1 MSTLATEYIL
11 SSSGG
16 REGVT
21 KGARDR
27 VSARVPVVLDAEK
40 TLELDLHGIKLIE
53 ASAGT
58 GKTYAIAN
66 LYLRYILAGRSVN
79 EILVVTFTNAAT
91 EELRGRVRQRLYD
104 SLRLVENVFQL
115 STDKADSALKE
126 DTETTLQIDEIEDQF
141 MRLLLQ
147 QLAQQSTA
155 MTPVDVQ
162 ARLKLAVRT
171 MDEAAIYTIHGFC
184 QRALSDHA
192 FYSGQPFQVE
202 IASDDSLLW
211 QQALKDWWRRESY
224 ELNTSSSHL
233 FLNTLKSLQGFIS
246 RQKALRDVRDHIVL
260 PDSVEPLD
268 ELYARWHQLPE
279 SMQKICEQWHKRH
292 SELKHILMNSSAL
305 SRTKNNGYQPDA
317 LQSYFVTLD
326 TFLAAEEIELKP
338 EILQKLCAAH
348 LNENS
353 TDKKRGSDPQLED
366 PFFHDCS
373 KIIAA
378 VKEIETAFA
387 IRALIDA
394 TDFARLQIEQ
404 VKLQAR
410 SMSFSDQLTRLYDAL
425 QRPQGVALA
434 NNLCE
439 AFPVAM
445 IDEFQDT
452 DAVQYGIFRKLYLQH
467 DKPNESLL
475 LTSLIM
481 IGDPKQAIYSFRG
494 GDIFT
499 YIKARKDAAEN
510 LYTLDTNWRSV
521 PPLINAVNT
530 LFDNRDDPFI
540 YSEAIEFTSVH
551 AAAKPA
557 HRLLCEEGEPAVPM
571 SIWQLPISDSGKPIS
586 KSKLENSLHKSTAD
600 EIFRLIAAGRE
611 GRATIGDTPVLPGD
625 IAVLVR
631 NAYQGAGVRA
641 ELSKRGI
648 NAVTVGRDKVF
659 ASNEA
664 HGLLALLSAVIHCTD
679 RSLLRNALA
688 SHLLNFSYQEIAAT
702 VDNEYEWL
710 LWTQRMKS
718 FNTLWQQKG
727 FMPMFQSLMQTLALG
742 LRIASGDN
750 AERRMTNVLQ
760 LAELLQQ
767 NARTHPGLDAL
778 LSWYRQQIEGAAEEE
793 TELRMESDE
802 ALVKIVTIHASK
814 GLEYPVVFVPY
825 LWNCRPLDLTS
836 GVLLFHNDK
845 YQPCLDI
852 GSADIKRHLM
862 LAEKER
868 LAEDIRL
875 AYVALTRAK
884 TKIYLAWGEAEWHAR
899 SEKTALAYLFFDT
912 QSAADLNTHLPEAI
926 RKETDL
932 HSPLQALSERS
943 AGTIEIIP
951 MPEPATPKRLP
962 AANASD
968 QILAAA
974 QFKGQIASDWRIASF
989 SALTRDVHQTPHTGS
1004 ARNTLDPI
1012 LNFPAG
1018 SHTGLFLHSLLEE
1031 LDFQLETSTRVIEL
1045 HKKFAAR
1052 YGLDKERFQDTVVA
1066 WTQNILHTPLDSS
1079 AAAAAF
1085 TLAHLPMQQRL
1096 NEIAFDFSV
1105 HQVNISRLNKTLSAC
1120 AVPALIALEAT
1131 DFRGLVTGIIDLI
1144 FEREGR
1150 FYIADYKSNY
1160 LGGALS
1166 DYTPDKLQQAMLGR
1180 RYDLQY
1186 LLYCVALQRYLRQRL
1201 PTYSYQQH
1209 FGGVYYLF
1217 LRGMRPEHGNAYGV
1231 FFDRPAQELL
1241 DELDTVIFAHK
1252 PDGAESL

>member
-1 MSTLATEYIL
+1 MSSIAGQTVL
-11 SSSGG
+11 SSIIP
-16 REGVT
+16 
-21 KGARDR
+21 A
-27 VSARVPVVLDAEK
+27 VLDARQ
-40 TLELDLHGIKLIE
+40 TLDLDLNGVKLIE

-66 LYLRYILAGRSVN
+66 LYLRYVLAGRSIN

-91 EELRGRVRQRLYD
+91 EELRGRVRQRMYD
-104 SLRLVENVFQL
+104 SLRLLENIFQL
-115 STDKADSALKE
+115 SA
-126 DTETTLQIDEIEDQF
+126 ETTATNEAEIEDSKTGLALQIDEIEDQF
-141 MRLLLQ
+141 LRLLLQ
-147 QLAQQSTA
+147 QLAQATTDY
-155 MTPVDVQ
+155 TPADAQ

-192 FYSGQPFQVE
+192 FNSGQPFQVE

-211 QQALKDWWRRESY
+211 QQALTDWWRCESY
-224 ELNTSSSHL
+224 ELNASSSDL
-233 FLNTLKSLQGFIS
+233 FLNALGSLHSFIG
-246 RQKALRDVRDHIVL
+246 RQKMLRDVRDHIVV
-260 PDSVEPLD
+260 PDSVERLD
-268 ELYARWHQLPE
+268 ELYARWHQLPV
-279 SMQKICEQWHKRH
+279 SRHKISALWQERH
-292 SELKHILMNSSAL
+292 LELKEILLTSPAL
-305 SRTKNNGYQPDA
+305 SRTKTNGYQPDA
-317 LQSYFVTLD
+317 LQEYFVRLD
-326 TFLAAEEIELKP
+326 KFFAAQEIALQP
-338 EILQKLCAAH
+338 EVLTRLCAHH
-348 LNENS
+348 LNENN
-353 TDKKRGSDPQLED
+353 TPKKRGTDPKLD
-366 PFFHDCS
+366 DGFFKECS
-373 KIIAA
+373 QIINTM
-378 VKEIETAFA
+378 KEIEAAFT
-387 IRALIDA
+387 IRALLDA
-394 TDFARLQIEQ
+394 TDFARLQIER
-404 VKLQAR
+404 VKQQAR

-434 NNLCE
+434 NNLRE

-452 DAVQYGIFRKLYLQH
+452 DAVQYGIFRKLYLQ
-467 DKPNESLL
+467 DPLDGL
-475 LTSLIM
+475 MPLTSLIM

-499 YIKARKDAAEN
+499 YIEARKDAAEN

-521 PPLINAVNT
+521 PPLITAVNT
-530 LFDNRDDPFI
+530 LFGNREDPFI

-551 AAAKPA
+551 AAAKPV
-557 HRLLCEEGEPAVPM
+557 HKLLREEGEPAVPL
-571 SIWQLPISDSGKPIS
+571 SIWQLPTDDKAIS
-586 KSKLENSLHKSTAD
+586 KSKLEESLHKSTAD

-611 GRATIGDTPVLPGD
+611 GKATIGDAPVQPGD

-641 ELSKRGI
+641 QLLRRGI

-664 HGLLALLSAVIHCTD
+664 HGLLALLSAVINCTD
-679 RSLLRNALA
+679 RTLLRNALA

-702 VDNEYEWL
+702 VDNEHEWL

-718 FNTLWQQKG
+718 FNALWQQKG
-727 FMPMFQSLMQTLALG
+727 FMPMFQSLMQTLSLG
-742 LRIASGDN
+742 LRIASADN

-767 NARTHPGLDAL
+767 NARTHPGLEAL
-778 LSWYRQQIEGAAEEE
+778 ISWYRQQIEGAAEEE

-825 LWNCRPLDLTS
+825 LWNCKPLELST
-836 GVLLFHNDK
+836 GVVKFHDDMH
-845 YQPCLDI
+845 QACLDM
-852 GSADIKRHLM
+852 GSVDIERHFI

-868 LAEDIRL
+868 LAEDLRL

-884 TKIYLAWGEAEWHAR
+884 TKIYLAWGEAEWRAR
-899 SEKTALAYLFFDT
+899 SGKTALAYLLFNT
-912 QSAADLNTHLPEAI
+912 QSAKELNTHLPDAI
-926 RKETDL
+926 AKGMDL

-943 AGTIEIIP
+943 AGTIEIVP
-951 MPEPATPKRLP
+951 MPEPAISKRLP
-962 AANASD
+962 GTVASD
-968 QILAAA
+968 QILSAA
-974 QFKGQIASDWRIASF
+974 QFSGQIASDWRIASF
-989 SALTRDVHQTPHTGS
+989 SALTRGVHQAPHTGS

-1031 LDFQLETSTRVIEL
+1031 IDFQIETAVQVIEL
-1045 HKKFAAR
+1045 HKKYAAR
-1052 YGLDKERFQDTVVA
+1052 YGLDKERLQDTVVV
-1066 WTQNILHTPLDSS
+1066 WTQNILQTALDSPL
-1079 AAAAAF
+1079 AADGF
-1085 TLAHLPMQQRL
+1085 SLSHLPMQRRL
-1096 NEIAFDFSV
+1096 NELAFDFSV
-1105 HQVNISRLNKTLSAC
+1105 QKVSVSRLNQTLSAR
-1120 AVPALIALEAT
+1120 AVPALSALDAA
-1131 DFRGLVTGIIDLI
+1131 DFRGMVTGIIDLI

-1150 FYIADYKSNY
+1150 FYIADYKSTY

-1166 DYTPDKLQQAMLGR
+1166 DYAPDKLQQAMLDR

-1201 PTYSYQQH
+1201 PAYSYQQH

-1231 FFDRPAQELL
+1231 FYDRPAQELL
-1241 DELDTVIFAHK
+1241 DELDTVIFAYV
-1252 PDGAESL
+1252 PDGVEPL